1 MGHGYDLSDNSVI
14 AFLKH
19 RLLSAVFT
27 LTGRLVVVMVGGGGV
42 QGGYTTASDRVGRT

>member
-27 LTGRLVVVMVGGGGV
+27 LTGRLVVVMVGGRGTGGV
-42 QGGYTTASDRVGRT
+42 YHS